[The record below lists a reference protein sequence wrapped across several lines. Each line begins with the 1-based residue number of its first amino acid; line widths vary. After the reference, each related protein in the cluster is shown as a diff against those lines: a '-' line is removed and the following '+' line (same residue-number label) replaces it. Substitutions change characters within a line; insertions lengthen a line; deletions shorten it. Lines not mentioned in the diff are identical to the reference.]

1 MARIIADLLKAAIEG
16 GNEVG
21 RVSVGGLLGVSAVQA
36 Q

>member
-1 MARIIADLLKAAIEG
+1 MAGIIADVLKATIEG

-21 RVSVGGLLGVSAVQA
+21 RLSVGGLLGVSAVQA